1 MHQNQANQ
9 NKQYAKMMG
18 TPVPRLIITLAIPT
32 IISMMISSLYNAA
45 DTYFVGRLG
54 TSASAATGIVF
65 ALMAVLQ
72 AVGFMC
78 GHGSGSIV
86 ARDLGKKD
94 VDAANVTVSTGLVL
108 VMMITLAITVLGLIF
123 TDPLMRLLG
132 TTPTILPYAR
142 IYGRCILASAPFI
155 TASFF
160 MNNVLRYE
168 GRAALGTFGIS
179 IGALLNIAGDP
190 FLMFRCH
197 LGIFGAGL
205 STALSQVIAFVLL
218 LSFFLTG
225 KTTTRLSFSKVRLK
239 GDVVLEIVTVGMPSL
254 CRQGLNTVSTL
265 LLNLAAAG
273 WGDAAISAMSIVSR
287 ITFLILAVIIGIGQG
302 LQPVSAFSYGAK
314 SWRRLKQAF
323 VFTVILSE
331 ATAAVLALV
340 IGTHSAWSV
349 SQFITDPKVIR
360 IAAPAMIYQCL
371 VFVLIPPFMMTNM
384 LYQSAGIAGKATF
397 LTLLRNG
404 LCFIPLILILP
415 RHIGLLGVQMAQPAA
430 DTLSFLLALPF
441 LLSLL
446 KDLNRRIQQ
455 NGQPLG

>member
-1 MHQNQANQ
+1 MDQNQNNQ
-9 NKQYAKMMG
+9 QKQYAKMLN
-18 TPVPRLIITLAIPT
+18 TPVPRLIITLAVPT
-32 IISMMISSLYNAA
+32 IISMMISSVYNAA

-78 GHGSGSIV
+78 GHGSGSII
-86 ARDLGKKD
+86 ARALGKKD
-94 VDAANVTVSTGLVL
+94 REAADVTVSTGIVL
-108 VMMITLAITVLGLIF
+108 VVTITLVITVLGLIF
-123 TDPLMRLLG
+123 VDPLMRLLG
-132 TTPTILPYAR
+132 ATPTILPYAR

-168 GRAALGTFGIS
+168 GRATLGTFGIS
-179 IGALLNIAGDP
+179 VGALLNIAGDP
-190 FLMFRCH
+190 FLMFHCR

-205 STALSQVIAFVLL
+205 STALSQVIAFALL

-225 KTTTRLSFSKVRLK
+225 KTTTKLSVSKVRLK
-239 GDVVLEIVTVGMPSL
+239 RPVVLEIVTVGMPSL

-314 SWRRLKQAF
+314 RWKRLKQAY
-323 VFTVILSE
+323 VFTLSLSLGV
-331 ATAAVLALV
+331 AAVLSLL
-340 IGTHSAWSV
+340 IGTHAAFTV
-349 SQFITDPKVIR
+349 SQFISDPKVIR
-360 IAAPAMIYQCL
+360 IAAPALMYQCC

-415 RHIGLLGVQMAQPAA
+415 RTLGLLGVQIAQPLA
-430 DTLSFLLALPF
+430 DTLSFLVALAF
-441 LLSLL
+441 LLSVL
-446 KDLNRRIQQ
+446 KDLNRRIAASEK
-455 NGQPLG
+455 NA